1 MVAYAA
7 HVAVANAMQ
16 TFAQI
21 NKFSYQLVQQKY
33 FLFAYVVG
41 CLC

>member
-1 MVAYAA
+1 MVAMVAYAT

-21 NKFSYQLVQQKY
+21 NKFSNQLEQQKY
-33 FLFAYVVG
+33 VL
-41 CLC
+41 CLPMS